1 MVKRF
6 VVFVSFVWVMVL
18 GVMSVAAQSG
28 AFPPA
33 PIINDEGGAVVITGQ
48 MAYTNPFLTAG
59 VAYPMVILEDQA
71 GFIDRNQ
78 GFLFPAESQT
88 LGQFTSDF
96 FTSPVSYSV
105 ALPIEPQGTLRDV
118 DNDAQTDSG
127 VMVFA
132 VAYWDNVWGDPF
144 LEERDMQGGG
154 WSTAYAST
162 RVSSNP
168 DTPREVIGGKLL
180 VYAPDDQQG
189 FPSEF
194 GADGLLFTGDEA
206 IVGLPQ
212 GYTVVDLDAN
222 PFTFDRARRQV
233 IDLIEPQEA
242 ALVDYSGLSYTDAFD
257 AMIDK
262 LSKEY
267 AFTEYKGIDWET
279 IQRKYRT
286 FFEEADATNNVQL
299 YYDTLSEIVW
309 SIPDGHVNVSPFGAF
324 RDRFWQR
331 NINGIGIAIGETDDG
346 KVYATFVLPDSPAAQ
361 AGIQVGTEIVA
372 MNGRP
377 ISDHIARIVPMAETT
392 STPHNRRLVQLRY
405 ATRFP
410 QNLASVDVSFV
421 GLDGNVIT
429 RSIPT
434 VQETESFSFTF
445 QEVATTG
452 YELPVEYRLLENENI
467 VLASISDFLDNRAL
481 TIQLWERLIRD
492 LNENQPRALI
502 IDMRNNGGGIGF
514 LADQMAA
521 YFFDE
526 PLVVGKRF
534 VYSKDL
540 GEFYSDPRLDDR
552 FYLPAEDLRYRGKV
566 VVLVGPNCA
575 SACERFAYAM
585 SLEGRAEIIGHYPT
599 AGLGGGVDDFV
610 MPGGLT
616 IRFTGSRSTNA
627 EGEIHIEG
635 LGVAPTVR
643 VPVTKET
650 LLSDGDPV
658 LEAAI
663 EYLLS
668 N

>member
-1 MVKRF
+1 MIKFWRF
-6 VVFVSFVWVMVL
+6 VSLTLFVLL
-18 GVMSVAAQSG
+18 GMAGASAQSSP
-28 AFPPA
+28 FTPA
-33 PIINDEGGAVVITGQ
+33 PITNDEGGAVVITGQ
-48 MAYTNPFLTAG
+48 MIYTNPFLTAG
-59 VAYPMVILEDQA
+59 TAYPMVILEDQA
-71 GFIDRNQ
+71 GFVDRNQ

-105 ALPIEPQGTLRDV
+105 ALPIEPQGSLRDV
-118 DNDAQTDSG
+118 DNDGQTDTG
-127 VMVFA
+127 IMVFA

-162 RVSSNP
+162 RVSNNP
-168 DTPREVIGGKLL
+168 ETPREIIGGKLL

-189 FPSEF
+189 FPSDF
-194 GADGLLFTGDEA
+194 GTDGLLFTGDES

-212 GYTVVDLDAN
+212 GYTVIDLDTT
-222 PFTFDRARRQV
+222 PFTFDRSRRQV
-233 IDLIEPQEA
+233 IDLIEPEDA
-242 ALVDYSGLSYTDAFD
+242 ALVDYSDLSFTEAFD

-267 AFTEYKGIDWET
+267 AFTEYKGIQWET
-279 IQRKYRT
+279 IHRKYRT
-286 FFEEADATNNVQL
+286 FFEEADNTGDVQL
-299 YYDTLSEIVW
+299 YYDTLSEIIW
-309 SIPDGHVNVSPFGAF
+309 SIPDGHVSVSPFGAF

-331 NINGIGIAIGETDDG
+331 NINGIGMAIGQADDG
-346 KVYATFVLPDSPAAQ
+346 KVYATYVLPDSPAAQ
-361 AGIQVGTEIVA
+361 AGIQVGTEIVG
-372 MNGRP
+372 MNGRT
-377 ISDHIARIVPMAETT
+377 ISDHIARIVPLAETT
-392 STPHNRRLVQLRY
+392 STPHNRRIVQLRY
-405 ATRFP
+405 ATRF
-410 QNLASVDVSFV
+410 AEDVTSVDVAFT
-421 GLDGNVIT
+421 GIDGNVVT

-445 QEVATTG
+445 QSVATTG
-452 YELPVEYRLLENENI
+452 YELPVEYGLLGQENI
-467 VLASISDFLDNRAL
+467 AIASIGDFLDNRAL
-481 TIQLWERLIRD
+481 TIQLWERMIQE
-492 LNENQPRALI
+492 LNDNQPRGLI

-534 VYSKDL
+534 VYSDDL

-552 FYLPAEDLRYRGKV
+552 FYLPAEDLRYRGNV
-566 VVLVGPNCA
+566 VVLVGPDCA

-599 AGLGGGVDDFV
+599 AGLGGGVDEFL

-627 EGEIHIEG
+627 DGEIHIEG
-635 LGVAPTVR
+635 LGVVPTLR
-643 VPVTKET
+643 IPVTKES
-650 LLSDGDPV
+650 LLSSNDVV

-663 EYLLS
+663 EYLL
-668 N
+668 NN